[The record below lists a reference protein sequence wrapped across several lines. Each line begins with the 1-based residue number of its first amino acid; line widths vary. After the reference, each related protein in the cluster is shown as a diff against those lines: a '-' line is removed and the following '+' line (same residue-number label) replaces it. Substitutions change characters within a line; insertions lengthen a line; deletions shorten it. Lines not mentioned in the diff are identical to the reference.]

1 MMDKGF
7 KRANAIATELT
18 FDFKF
23 KNGAAASS
31 FNVY

>member
-7 KRANAIATELT
+7 KKADAISKELT